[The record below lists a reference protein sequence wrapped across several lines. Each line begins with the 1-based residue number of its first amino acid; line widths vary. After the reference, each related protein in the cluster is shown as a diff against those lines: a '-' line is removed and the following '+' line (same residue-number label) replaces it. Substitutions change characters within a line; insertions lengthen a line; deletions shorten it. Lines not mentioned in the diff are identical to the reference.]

1 MGVWRKWIFPILR
14 ILVFATIAIAL
25 VKLAFFPD
33 ASDEASPAEP
43 TGTVSES
50 VVTVEKGSV
59 VNEVL
64 VDGSIIA
71 DPAVDAKAPLA
82 GDILELRVGAG
93 AKVAKGDVIA
103 VVRKEIVQDPVVDV
117 DEETGEETVTE
128 RPPTYRT
135 EEVTAPLAGTV
146 SSLPVVKGQ
155 LVEIG
160 DPVASV
166 APPSFS
172 VTGTIAPEE
181 QYRLQERPTEAAVEV
196 VGGPGSFTCTGLT
209 ISVPLAGSAP
219 EGGEE
224 LADGGGRSTG
234 ATVRC
239 AVPGDVTVFAGL
251 TGTISMPG
259 GSVED
264 VLVLPVTAVKG
275 NSQAGSVWLMGD
287 DGEPVETA
295 VGLGLNDGTIVE
307 VTGVEEGAT
316 VLEFIPVDDAT
327 DVGVGDGCIEEPDG
341 SVYCDDGTME
351 G

>member
-14 ILVFATIAIAL
+14 ILVFAVIAVAL

-33 ASDEASPAEP
+33 TSDDAAPVEP

-50 VVTVEKGSV
+50 IVTVERGSV
-59 VNEVL
+59 INDVL
-64 VDGSIIA
+64 VDGSIVA
-71 DPAVDAKAPLA
+71 DAATDAKAPLA

-93 AKVAKGDVIA
+93 ATVGKGDVIA

-117 DEETGEETVTE
+117 DEESGEETVTE
-128 RPPTYRT
+128 RPPLYRT
-135 EEVTAPLAGTV
+135 EEVTAPVAGVV
-146 SSLPVVKGQ
+146 SALPVVKGQ

-160 DPVASV
+160 DTVASV
-166 APPSFS
+166 APPTFS

-181 QYRLQERPTEAAVEV
+181 QYRLQERPTEATVEV

-209 ISVPLAGSAP
+209 ISVPLAGSTP
-219 EGGEE
+219 EGGDD
-224 LADGGGRSTG
+224 LGGGVEASG

-259 GSVED
+259 GSAED

-275 NSQAGSVWLMGD
+275 NSQEGSVWLMGD
-287 DGEPVETA
+287 DGEAVETA
-295 VGLGLNDGTIVE
+295 VGLGLNDGSIVE
-307 VTGVEEGAT
+307 VTGVEEGAS
-316 VLEFIPVDDAT
+316 VLEFIPVDDPT
-327 DVGVGDGCIEEPDG
+327 DVGPGEGCIEEPDG
-341 SVYCDDGTME
+341 TVFCDDGTME